1 MYLLKIGYSR
11 ITPQILTD
19 LDKILQ
25 AYVGRT
31 QISRIKTLATWAKG
45 AQNGSEKMDVFV
57 TGIMNLFFFVHNAT
71 AERHEI
77 LAKRQVV
84 SYMEHY

>member
-1 MYLLKIGYSR
+1 M
-11 ITPQILTD
+11 
-19 LDKILQ
+19 
-25 AYVGRT
+25 

-45 AQNGSEKMDVFV
+45 AQNDSEKDGCFFV

-71 AERHEI
+71 ERHEI
-77 LAKRQVV
+77 LAKRQAV